1 MFDGCTKLQQVTL
14 NNYHSYINNYA
25 FANCTML
32 TSMTL
37 PQKTY
42 MLPDHLFDGCTN
54 LREVKFDEPSDL
66 KYLGSSVFANCP
78 KLTSITLPKS
88 VDSLDYID
96 PLFLQGSS
104 VDRIVFKGVAD
115 DQFADVKTKT
125 IGAKYNTGIFYDR
138 NADVLKNAYE
148 AGVPVFAYYTN
159 GAGSCGNCNAWKRN
173 VTSKAQF
180 DEWVSS

>member
-1 MFDGCTKLQQVTL
+1 MFDGCTKLQQITL

-42 MLPDHLFDGCTN
+42 MLPDHFFDGCTN

-88 VDSLDYID
+88 VDSLEYID

-104 VDRIVFKGVAD
+104 VDRIVFKGIGD
-115 DQFADVKTKT
+115 D
-125 IGAKYNTGIFYDR
+125 I
-138 NADVLKNAYE
+138 L
-148 AGVPVFAYYTN
+148 
-159 GAGSCGNCNAWKRN
+159 S
-173 VTSKAQF
+173 
-180 DEWVSS
+180 